1 MDSVLKTG
9 DTITCRDIQDATNV
23 LAVLDEAGYGCIVMT
38 DDETRKLVIEIVYS
52 PYEAK
57 EAADG

>member
-9 DTITCRDIQDATNV
+9 DTITCRDIQDTTDV